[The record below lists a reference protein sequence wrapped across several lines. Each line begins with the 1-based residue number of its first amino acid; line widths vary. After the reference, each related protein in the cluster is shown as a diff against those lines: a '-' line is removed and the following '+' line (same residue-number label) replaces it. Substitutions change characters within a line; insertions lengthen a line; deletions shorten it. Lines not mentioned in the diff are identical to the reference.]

1 MDDLQVP
8 QTFLCSRELDR
19 IFKPISGTAGAVE
32 VSFSSCSIL
41 KEVRGNFVW
50 QICSPTIQKM
60 LMDVNEHWGSG
71 NDDVM

>member
-19 IFKPISGTAGAVE
+19 IFKPISGTAAE

-41 KEVRGNFVW
+41 KEVRRNFVW
-50 QICSPTIQKM
+50 QICSPTFQKM
-60 LMDVNEHWGSG
+60 LIDVNEHWGSG